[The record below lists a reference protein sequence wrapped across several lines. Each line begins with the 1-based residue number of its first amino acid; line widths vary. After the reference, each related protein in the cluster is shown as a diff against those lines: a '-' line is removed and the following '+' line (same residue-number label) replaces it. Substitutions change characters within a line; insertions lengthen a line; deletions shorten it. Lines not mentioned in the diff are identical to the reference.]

1 MKRKTILVLSP
12 DGLPIHMQPFRT
24 AKAAAE
30 FIAEWLKRYE
40 IQGYYST
47 ACGERIPLADLR
59 GRLTTRE
66 L

>member
-12 DGLPIHMQPFRT
+12 DGLPIRMTPFQT
-24 AKAAAE
+24 AEAAE
-30 FIAEWLKRYE
+30 IFIAEWIERYKV
-40 IQGYYST
+40 QGYYST